1 MLCPAFVPLAG
12 WKVRLARS
20 AASKDAELL
29 VPRQQ
34 VAVLRRG
41 KPGLAMD
48 WPGRAVLAV
57 LARLLLGPLR
67 MSRCVLG
74 SGWSLDGHA
83 QPLAGGVERV
93 LDVSPGVAFGE
104 DEAQVPV
111 SFGEGADALAGGD
124 GDRQAGDSGHGG
136 CAGVAFDGAQHAGPR
151 YGEHEHAGG
160 PAAARTGGGSR
171 EGVTSMVSSNVGPSG
186 MPGLSKMAVT
196 DKSPSAVSSPS
207 MLSSGPGRYS
217 STRRGSLAGRR
228 AAASTCRIRRAAV
241 TAAVLSSAR
250 RMPWLALSETALTTH
265 GNPVASAACPADSSA
280 ASAGTIRNEGWG
292 TPTAAHRC
300 RWVALSAAASTA
312 STGLC
317 GSPMRAATAAART
330 SIGVSAATTAATGPL
345 RAMIRSALPR
355 GSAGSTGMTG
365 RRPSGSPPSLPT
377 TRSRPIRP
385 AGWRKSAAR

>member
-1 MLCPAFVPLAG
+1 MAGWRLACRSGRRWQDRGRMLCPAFVPLAG

-34 VAVLRRG
+34 VAVLRREN
-41 KPGLAMD
+41 PGLGMD

-136 CAGVAFDGAQHAGPR
+136 CAGVAFYGAQHAGPR

-160 PAAARTGGGSR
+160 PGRVTGGCRGGPAQ
-171 EGVTSMVSSNVGPSG
+171 GVGQYQLFQ
-186 MPGLSKMAVT
+186 GLA
-196 DKSPSAVSSPS
+196 
-207 MLSSGPGRYS
+207 
-217 STRRGSLAGRR
+217 AGEVQR
-228 AAASTCRIRRAAV
+228 A
-241 TAAVLSSAR
+241 
-250 RMPWLALSETALTTH
+250 
-265 GNPVASAACPADSSA
+265 
-280 ASAGTIRNEGWG
+280 
-292 TPTAAHRC
+292 
-300 RWVALSAAASTA
+300 
-312 STGLC
+312 
-317 GSPMRAATAAART
+317 
-330 SIGVSAATTAATGPL
+330 
-345 RAMIRSALPR
+345 
-355 GSAGSTGMTG
+355 
-365 RRPSGSPPSLPT
+365 
-377 TRSRPIRP
+377 
-385 AGWRKSAAR
+385 